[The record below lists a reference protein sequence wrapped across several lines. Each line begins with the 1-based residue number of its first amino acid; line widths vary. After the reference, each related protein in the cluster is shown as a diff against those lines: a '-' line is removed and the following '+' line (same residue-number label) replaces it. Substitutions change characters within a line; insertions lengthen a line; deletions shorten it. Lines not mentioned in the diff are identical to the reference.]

1 MSGVVSS
8 EESVNKVSIAVG
20 LKLLDAIQKKDF
32 GEVKVGYE
40 HSWSSVIEYFN
51 DQANIFA
58 LNRKIAILRIDIREK
73 MTGIKYSY
81 TALNGQTFNYQSLP
95 KTAAEWLEA
104 VDRYIENEV
113 LNPYFDE
120 LTF

>member
-1 MSGVVSS
+1 
-8 EESVNKVSIAVG
+8 
-20 LKLLDAIQKKDF
+20 
-32 GEVKVGYE
+32 
-40 HSWSSVIEYFN
+40 
-51 DQANIFA
+51 
-58 LNRKIAILRIDIREK
+58 